1 MTRLP
6 STVSYAASATEA
18 QLVNQLVTGLQLLG
32 YVVLQT
38 GQWRADKAG
47 NSCGLPDLLV
57 TRPGWK
63 VWYGL
68 EAKTAHGKVRRE
80 QQMYADRGFISI
92 VRSLEDCLAVL
103 KEAGA

>member
-1 MTRLP
+1 MTRPL
-6 STVSYAASATEA
+6 VSYAASATEA

-57 TRPGWK
+57 TRPGLK

-68 EAKTAHGKVRRE
+68 EAKTAKGILSKE
-80 QQMYADRGFISI
+80 QKYYVEMGVISV

-103 KEAGA
+103 KEAGK